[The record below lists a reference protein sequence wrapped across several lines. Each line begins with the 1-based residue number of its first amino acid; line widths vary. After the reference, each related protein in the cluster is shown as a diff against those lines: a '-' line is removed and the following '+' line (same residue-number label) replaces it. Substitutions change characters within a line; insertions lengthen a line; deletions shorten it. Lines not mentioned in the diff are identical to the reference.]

1 MQSTV
6 LKSPSATAPCTIAR
20 CEVLD
25 RRGMSDFLNGW
36 NSAKATA
43 PIAMLLIGLDRF
55 KQVNDT
61 LGYSTGDRVLE
72 MSAERIMRALE
83 GDDRFVRLGGDEFA
97 ILRTTNPNML
107 SLQKT
112 GSRILETLQRPFLV
126 QGHQINVGAS
136 LGCAIL
142 EEKTDDSTDLLRHA
156 DLALL
161 AAKRQGGMNLRFF
174 ESHLAQAAI
183 SRREME
189 LELRRAVKLKQ
200 FTVFYQAQLRMAT
213 REVCGFEALVRWQ
226 TPEGKMISPADFI
239 PLAEEIGEINA
250 IGEWVLRTAC
260 AEAMTWDNDLVV
272 AVNVSPKQF
281 ESDDFVAIVKDALQT
296 SGLPA
301 ERLEIEITEGV
312 LLQHTKESL
321 SRLWAVRE
329 MGVRIAMDDFGTGYS
344 SLSSLNS
351 FPFTSIK
358 IDQSFIRGEQTAR
371 SKKLVK
377 AIIALGASLGMTT
390 IAEGVETPAQLEELS
405 YAGCD
410 EVQGYLISRP
420 IAPEAIPGFL
430 ATQAPLSQP
439 ERTEC
444 AILSLR

>member
-6 LKSPSATAPCTIAR
+6 LAVQSAIASQSIAR
-20 CEVLD
+20 FEVLD
-25 RRGMSDFLNGW
+25 RRGMSDFLSEW
-36 NSAKATA
+36 NSADSASS
-43 PIAMLLIGLDRF
+43 ISMLLIGLDRF

-61 LGYSTGDRVLE
+61 LGYCTGDRVLD
-72 MSAERIMRALE
+72 MSADRIVRTLE
-83 GDDRFVRLGGDEFA
+83 ADDRFVRLGGDEFA
-97 ILRTTNPNML
+97 VLRTTNPNLL
-107 SLQKT
+107 SLQRT
-112 GSRILETLQRPFLV
+112 ANRILETLQRPFV
-126 QGHQINVGAS
+126 VEGNQINVGAS
-136 LGCAIL
+136 VGCATL
-142 EEKTDDSTDLLRHA
+142 DEKTDDSTDLLRHA

-161 AAKRQGGMNLRFF
+161 AAKRQGGMTVRFF

-189 LELRRAVKLKQ
+189 LELRRAVALKQ
-200 FTVFYQAQLRMAT
+200 FKVNYQAQMRMST
-213 REVCGFEALVRWQ
+213 RSVCGFEALVRWE
-226 TPEGKMISPADFI
+226 TPEGKHISPADFI

-260 AEAMTWDNDLVV
+260 VEAMNWDEDHVL

-281 ESDDFVAIVKDALQT
+281 ESDNFVAIVKDALHA
-296 SGLPA
+296 SGLPP
-301 ERLEIEITEGV
+301 ERLELEITEGV
-312 LLQHTKESL
+312 LLQHTADSL
-321 SRLWAVRE
+321 SRLWAIRE

-358 IDQSFIRGEQTAR
+358 IDQSFIRGEQTIR

-390 IAEGVETPAQLEELS
+390 IAEGVETPTQLEELS

-420 IAPEAIPGFL
+420 IPPEAIPSFL
-430 ATQAPLSQP
+430 ATRASLSIP

-444 AILSLR
+444 AVLSLR